1 MEHVEL
7 IRSYIVDNFLF
18 GDDNDLQG
26 ETSFL
31 DNGIIDSTGIIELVS
46 YVEKSFNINVDDEDI
61 VPENFDS
68 IQKIAAYIMR
78 RKNNAKN
85 LLKI

>member
-78 RKNNAKN
+78 RKKN
-85 LLKI
+85 TKN